1 MNDLE
6 QVLRRTLQDQHLGSE
21 LSSDDMLARV
31 VPRVRRRRRVRSAGV
46 VAGVSLAAAGAFA
59 TGQWLSPGPGV
70 VTRTPAASSSLSV
83 PAVTAAPDLV
93 VPGVPGSLRRVADP
107 LAALRAEP
115 ALTVRPTG
123 GVTAFV
129 RASGDAPVDRL
140 VAVGQPGQV
149 LLPGDDPEPAWLGQ
163 LRGTK
168 ALVTDE
174 GRTRTA
180 YLQLW
185 TPGGASWLVVV
196 SGGDE
201 TARLAVLESVA
212 TAISRTG

>member
-31 VPRVRRRRRVRSAGV
+31 VPRVRQRRRVRSAGA
-46 VAGVSLAAAGAFA
+46 VAGVSIAAAGVFV
-59 TGQWLSPGPGV
+59 TGQWLSPGAGV
-70 VTRTPAASSSLSV
+70 VTQTPAASSSPSV

-93 VPGVPGSLRRVADP
+93 VPGVPGSLRRAADP
-107 LAALRAEP
+107 LAVLRAVP

-123 GVTAFV
+123 GATAFV
-129 RASGDAPVDRL
+129 SASGDAPVDRL
-140 VAVGQPGQV
+140 VAVREPGGV
-149 LLPGDDPEPAWLGQ
+149 PLPGVVQEPGWLGQ

-168 ALVTDE
+168 ALVTDD
-174 GRTRTA
+174 GSARTA
-180 YLQLW
+180 YLHLW
-185 TPGGASWLVVV
+185 TPGGESWLVVV

-201 TARLAVLESVA
+201 AARLAVLQSVA